1 MTSDTKELTNSAK
14 KMPPRAGMG
23 RPAGTLNKTTR
34 ALKEAILI
42 AAEQVGEDGKGK
54 HGLVG
59 YLRRV
64 ATEDVR
70 AFAGL
75 LGKVL
80 PMQITGAEGRTLAQ
94 ELGSLPKDIPPEL
107 LGRIEIS
114 TGGEADA

>member
-1 MTSDTKELTNSAK
+1 MT
-14 KMPPRAGMG
+14 
-23 RPAGTLNKTTR
+23 KTTR
-34 ALKEAILI
+34 VLKDAIML
-42 AAEQVGEDGKGK
+42 AAEQVGEDGAGRG
-54 HGLVG
+54 GLVG

-64 ATEDVR
+64 ATEDVK

>member
-1 MTSDTKELTNSAK
+1 
-14 KMPPRAGMG
+14 MG

-42 AAEQVGEDGKGK
+42 AAEQVGEDGKGTD
-54 HGLVG
+54 GLVG

-64 ATEDVR
+64 ATEDVK

-80 PMQITGAEGRTLAQ
+80 PMQITGEDGKRLKV
-94 ELGSLPKDIPPEL
+94 EFEWVNKP
-107 LGRIEIS
+107 
-114 TGGEADA
+114 

>member
-1 MTSDTKELTNSAK
+1 MPMPAPKGTK
-14 KMPPRAGMG
+14 PPGGSRKGCPN
-23 RPAGTLNKTTR
+23 RTTTV
-34 ALKEAILI
+34 LKDAIML
-42 AAEQVGEDGKGK
+42 AAEQVGEDGKGTD
-54 HGLVG
+54 GLVG

-64 ATEDVR
+64 ATEDVK

-94 ELGSLPKDIPPEL
+94 ELGSLPKEIPPDL

-114 TGGEADA
+114 TGGEVEPD

>member
-1 MTSDTKELTNSAK
+1 MNTKEMTFSGK
-14 KMPPRAGMG
+14 RKPPRAGIG
-23 RPAGTLNKTTR
+23 RPAGIPNKTTR
-34 ALKEAILI
+34 TLKEAILL
-42 AAEQVGEDGKGK
+42 AAEQVGQDGEGK
-54 HGLVG
+54 DGLTG

-64 ATEDVR
+64 AQEDVK

-114 TGGEADA
+114 TGGEVDS